1 MKIFGLAVDEKAQ
14 SPVLILKDEARDL
27 ALPIWIGPV
36 EAMAISLAINAVET
50 PRPMTHDLLTRL
62 VAALGGRLVAVEVV
76 RLHEGTFF
84 AEIVVELTGGLTGEK
99 AGETEG
105 QADRKTRRIDCRPSD
120 AIALA
125 ARAKVPILVAESV
138 LAEAGTRSL
147 EGAKAEFQGT
157 DRDKWTE
164 ELENL
169 SADELKYKM

>member
-1 MKIFGLAVDEKAQ
+1 MKIFGLALDEKAQ

-50 PRPMTHDLLTRL
+50 PRPMTHDLLVRV
-62 VAALGGRLVAVEVV
+62 VAGLGGTVTAVEVV
-76 RLHEGTFF
+76 ALREGTFF
-84 AEIVVELTGGLTGEK
+84 AEIVVAQGEPG
-99 AGETEG
+99 AEEI
-105 QADRKTRRIDCRPSD
+105 RRIDCRPSD

-125 ARAKVPILVAESV
+125 VRAHVPIRVAESV

-147 EGAKAEFQGT
+147 DGAKAEFGGQ
-157 DRDKWTE
+157 DREKWTE

-169 SADELKYKM
+169 SLDETKYKM